1 MEGQQVQ
8 GESIMDL
15 RVRYSDQIFNS
26 RRLLVPRNT
35 DVLFSAITTTGQ
47 TAIVVTDSNLVD
59 CTKGVQDT
67 TPKYIRVGTEIMT
80 VTAGFGT
87 TSLTVT
93 RGAFSSDVA
102 THAAGAAVIRMGIVE
117 IVGIVNT
124 NNIKEEMILRCKER
138 DG

>member
-1 MEGQQVQ
+1 MESQQVQ
-8 GESIMDL
+8 GESLMDL

-35 DVLFSAITTTGQ
+35 DVLFSAITTTQQ

-67 TPKYIRVGTEIMT
+67 TPKHIRIGTEIMT

-93 RGAFSSDVA
+93 RGAFGSDVA
-102 THAAGAAVIRMGIVE
+102 THAAGAAVIRMGIAE
-117 IVGIVNT
+117 IMGIVNT